1 MNLGELDHRIRQVSW
16 NHPDSIALRTE
27 QRDEIERRYGTP
39 DSEPGPAPTADDITV
54 FFVAYDGDTAIGCGG
69 LRERDAT
76 EAEVKRMFV
85 LPDHRGA
92 GVSIAILARLEQF
105 GRDRG
110 YARLVL
116 ETGDQQPD
124 AVRFYEREGFTR
136 IPNFGYYV
144 DSLHSFCFEKPLL
157 SDAGSSPNPS

>member
-1 MNLGELDHRIRQVSW
+1 MIRQVSW
-16 NHPDSIALRTE
+16 NHPDSIALRSE
-27 QRDEIERRYGTP
+27 QRAEIERRYGTP

-54 FFVAYDGDTAIGCGG
+54 FYIAYAESGEAIGCGG

-76 EAEVKRMFV
+76 EAEVKRMYV
-85 LPDHRGA
+85 LPDHRGT
-92 GVSIAILARLEQF
+92 GVSVAILSQLEQF
-105 GRDRG
+105 GRERG

-124 AVRFYEREGFTR
+124 AIRFYEREGFTR

-144 DSLHSFCFEKPLL
+144 GSPYSLCFEKPL
-157 SDAGSSPNPS
+157 

>member
-1 MNLGELDHRIRQVSW
+1 MIEVREVSW
-16 NHPDSIALRTE
+16 GHPDSEALRAA
-27 QRDEIERRYGTP
+27 QRTEIEQRYGTP
-39 DSEPGPAPTADDITV
+39 DSEPGPAPSADDITV
-54 FFVAYDGDTAIGCGG
+54 FFVAYDDGTPVGCGG

-85 LPDHRGA
+85 DPAHRGA
-92 GVSIAILARLEQF
+92 GAAVAILGRLEQF

-124 AVRFYEREGFTR
+124 AIRFYVREGFTR
-136 IPNFGYYV
+136 IPNFGYYIGSPY
-144 DSLHSFCFEKPLL
+144 SLCFEKNL
-157 SDAGSSPNPS
+157 

>member
-1 MNLGELDHRIRQVSW
+1 MSLDIREVSF
-16 NHPDSIALRTE
+16 NHPDSVELRSQQRNEIAA
-27 QRDEIERRYGTP
+27 RYGRP

-54 FFVAYDGDTAIGCGG
+54 FYVAYSDGVAVGCGG

-85 LPDHRGA
+85 LPAHRGA
-92 GVSIAILARLEQF
+92 GASVAIVRRLEQF
-105 GRDRG
+105 ATDRG

-116 ETGDQQPD
+116 ETGNEQPD
-124 AVRFYEREGFTR
+124 AIRFYEREGYTR

-144 DSLHSFCFEKPLL
+144 GSPYSLCYEKAL
-157 SDAGSSPNPS
+157 